1 MKGHI
6 FYNSIFMK
14 YPETGKFIETETRLV
29 VPETGGRE
37 DWGVIAN
44 GCVIAF
50 CGDKCSGIR

>member
-50 CGDKCSGIR
+50 